1 MKEVENAEPKDD
13 LNVEQDCQQKHDNL
27 SDKTDKETAE
37 TVENDVKMDE
47 NDDIHAEDT
56 STATDADAEHEGTS
70 AKTEEKKKNRS
81 FFSRN
86 KSKEEELKKQVEE
99 DEIKY
104 KELNDRFLRL
114 YSEFDNYKKRT
125 NKEKLD
131 LLSTAS
137 EKVIKELLPVIDDF
151 ERAIAANET
160 VEDMTAIKEGFVLI
174 YNKLSQ
180 LLKRFDVEEIQ
191 AKGEEFNTD
200 YHEAITHFPAQ
211 KEEDKGKV
219 IDVTEKGYKIKDKVI
234 RYSKVVVAN

>member
-13 LNVEQDCQQKHDNL
+13 VNVEQECQHEHDNL
-27 SDKTDKETAE
+27 SDETDKNQT
-37 TVENDVKMDE
+37 ENVDSEENVDE
-47 NDDIHAEDT
+47 NQEKAEN
-56 STATDADAEHEGTS
+56 SSE
-70 AKTEEKKKNRS
+70 KTEEKKKGKS

-86 KSKEEELKKQVEE
+86 KSKEDELKKHLEE
-99 DEIKY
+99 AEEKY

-137 EKVIKELLPVIDDF
+137 EKVIVGLLPVIDDF
-151 ERAIAANET
+151 ERAIAANEK
-160 VEDMTAIKEGFVLI
+160 VEDVAAIKEGFVLI
-174 YNKLSQ
+174 YNKLLQ
-180 LLKRFDVEEIQ
+180 LLKRFDVEEIN

-200 YHEAITHFPAQ
+200 FHEAVTHFPAQ
-211 KEEDKGKV
+211 NEEDKGKV

>member
-13 LNVEQDCQQKHDNL
+13 VNVEQECQHEHDNL
-27 SDKTDKETAE
+27 SDETDKNQT
-37 TVENDVKMDE
+37 ENVDSEEKVDE
-47 NDDIHAEDT
+47 NQEKT
-56 STATDADAEHEGTS
+56 ESSSE
-70 AKTEEKKKNRS
+70 KTEEKKKGKS
-81 FFSRN
+81 FFGRN
-86 KSKEEELKKQVEE
+86 KSKEDELKKHLEE
-99 DEIKY
+99 AEEKY

-137 EKVIKELLPVIDDF
+137 EKVIVGLLPVIDDF
-151 ERAIAANET
+151 ERAIAANEK
-160 VEDMTAIKEGFVLI
+160 VEDVAAIKEGFVLI
-174 YNKLSQ
+174 YNKLLQ
-180 LLKRFDVEEIQ
+180 LLKRFDVEEIN

-200 YHEAITHFPAQ
+200 FHEAVTHFPAQ
-211 KEEDKGKV
+211 NEEDKGKV

>member
-13 LNVEQDCQQKHDNL
+13 VNVEQECQHEHDNL
-27 SDKTDKETAE
+27 SDETDKNQT
-37 TVENDVKMDE
+37 ENVDSEENVDE
-47 NDDIHAEDT
+47 NQEKAEN
-56 STATDADAEHEGTS
+56 SSE
-70 AKTEEKKKNRS
+70 KTEEKKKGKS
-81 FFSRN
+81 FFGRN
-86 KSKEEELKKQVEE
+86 KSKEEELKKHLEE
-99 DEIKY
+99 AEEKY

-137 EKVIKELLPVIDDF
+137 EKVIVGLLPVIDDF
-151 ERAIAANET
+151 ERAIAANEK
-160 VEDMTAIKEGFVLI
+160 VEDVAAIKEGFVLI
-174 YNKLSQ
+174 YNKLLQ
-180 LLKRFDVEEIQ
+180 LLKRFDVEEIN

-200 YHEAITHFPAQ
+200 FHEAVTHFPAQ
-211 KEEDKGKV
+211 NEEDKGKV

>member
-13 LNVEQDCQQKHDNL
+13 VNVEQECQHEHDNL
-27 SDKTDKETAE
+27 SDETDKNQT
-37 TVENDVKMDE
+37 ENVDSEEKVDE
-47 NDDIHAEDT
+47 NQEKT
-56 STATDADAEHEGTS
+56 ESSSE
-70 AKTEEKKKNRS
+70 KTEEKKKGKS

-86 KSKEEELKKQVEE
+86 KSKEDELKKHLEE
-99 DEIKY
+99 AEEKY

-137 EKVIKELLPVIDDF
+137 EKVIVGLLPVIDDF
-151 ERAIAANET
+151 ERAIAANEK
-160 VEDMTAIKEGFVLI
+160 VEDVAAIKEGFVLI
-174 YNKLSQ
+174 YNKLLQ
-180 LLKRFDVEEIQ
+180 LLKRFDVEEIN

-200 YHEAITHFPAQ
+200 FHEAVTHFPAQ
-211 KEEDKGKV
+211 NEEDKGKV

>member
-13 LNVEQDCQQKHDNL
+13 VNVEQECQREHDNL
-27 SDKTDKETAE
+27 SGETDKNQT
-37 TVENDVKMDE
+37 ENVDFEEKVDE
-47 NDDIHAEDT
+47 KQEEMENSSE
-56 STATDADAEHEGTS
+56 
-70 AKTEEKKKNRS
+70 KTEEKKKGKS
-81 FFSRN
+81 FFGRN
-86 KSKEEELKKQVEE
+86 KSKEDELKKQLEE
-99 DEIKY
+99 ADIKY

-137 EKVIKELLPVIDDF
+137 EKVIVGLLPVIDDF
-151 ERAIAANET
+151 ERAIAANEKA
-160 VEDMTAIKEGFVLI
+160 EDVTAIKEGFVLI
-174 YNKLSQ
+174 YNKLLQ
-180 LLKRFDVEEIQ
+180 LLKRFDVEEIS

-200 YHEAITHFPAQ
+200 FHEAVTHFPAQ